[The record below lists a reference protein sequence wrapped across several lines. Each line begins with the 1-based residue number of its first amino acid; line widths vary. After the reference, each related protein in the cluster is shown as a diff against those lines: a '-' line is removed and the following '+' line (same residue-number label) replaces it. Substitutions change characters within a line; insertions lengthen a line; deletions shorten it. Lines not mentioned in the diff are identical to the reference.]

1 MTNDKNLDEQLL
13 RQNGIEP
20 DRLSDEDHNNIQKM
34 IATDKM
40 RLKRLKRMTII
51 AWISTIICIIMY
63 YTLAFNLPTFN
74 LTLGT
79 VPHTIL
85 LWIAVACTILLYIR
99 SRSANMRQLQARL
112 ANIEEQLKRL
122 SKNS

>member
-20 DRLSDEDHNNIQKM
+20 DRLSDEDHNNIKKM
-34 IATDKM
+34 IATDKV
-40 RLKRLKRMTII
+40 RLKRLKRITII

-63 YTLAFNLPTFN
+63 FTLAFNLPTFN
-74 LTLGT
+74 LTYGA

-85 LWIAVACTILLYIR
+85 LWIAIGCTILLYIR
-99 SRSANMRQLQARL
+99 SRSAHMRQLQASL
-112 ANIEEQLKRL
+112 SNIEEQLKRL
-122 SKNS
+122 SKKS

>member
-34 IATDKM
+34 IATDKA

-63 YTLAFNLPTFN
+63 FTLAFNLPTFN
-74 LTLGT
+74 LTLGA

-85 LWIAVACTILLYIR
+85 LYTAIACTISFYIR
-99 SRSANMRQLQARL
+99 SRSAHMRQLQARL
-112 ANIEEQLKRL
+112 VNIEEQLRRL
-122 SKNS
+122 SQKS